1 MRYWVV
7 MPAAGS
13 GSRFGGAL
21 PKQYAALEGRTVI
34 EWALAPFL
42 EDSRCVGV
50 MVAVAAGDPHW
61 AAIARR
67 LPERAVSSAPGGA
80 QRSLSVR
87 SALLALGGRAAAA
100 DWILVHDAA
109 RPCLD
114 AADLARL
121 LQGLASHPLGGL
133 LATPAAD
140 TLKRAREK
148 GGSGPGQEVA
158 ETIDRSFLWRALTPQ
173 MFRHGRLCA
182 ALDAAHNAGRFPSD
196 EAQAIEWAGEHPQ
209 LIEGRS
215 SNLKV
220 TTADELAL
228 AAAILRARRVSSHA
242 KGAT

>member
-13 GSRFGGAL
+13 AAGRGGPL

-50 MVAVAAGDPHW
+50 MVALAAGDPHW
-61 AAIARR
+61 AAIAPR
-67 LPERAVSSAPGGA
+67 LPERAISVAPGGA

-87 SALLALGGRAAAA
+87 SALAALVGRAAAA

-109 RPCLD
+109 RPCLG

-121 LQGLASHPLGGL
+121 LHGLASHPVGGL

-140 TLKRAREK
+140 TLKRARET
-148 GGSGPGQEVA
+148 GGSAPGQEVA
-158 ETIDRSFLWRALTPQ
+158 ETVDRSFLWRALTPQ
-173 MFRHGRLCA
+173 MFRHGRLSA

-196 EAQAIEWAGEHPQ
+196 EAQAIEWTGEHPQ
-209 LIEGRS
+209 LIEGHS

-228 AAAILRARRVSSHA
+228 AAAILRARRVPGNV

>member
-13 GSRFGGAL
+13 GSRFGGSV
-21 PKQYAALEGRTVI
+21 PKQYATLEGHTVI

-42 EDSRCVGV
+42 ADARCVGIT
-50 MVAVAAGDPHW
+50 VALAAADRHW
-61 AAIARR
+61 PVIAKG
-67 LPERAVSSAPGGA
+67 LAGRAVSVAPGGA

-87 SALLALGGRAAAA
+87 NALGALGGRAAAA

-109 RPCLD
+109 RPCLEVS
-114 AADLARL
+114 DLAQL
-121 LQGLASHPLGGL
+121 LQGLGNHPVGGL
-133 LATPAAD
+133 LATPVAD
-140 TLKRAREK
+140 TLKRAQDTA
-148 GGSGPGQEVA
+148 GTGPGHEVT

-182 ALDAAHNAGRFPSD
+182 ALDAAHAAGRFPSD
-196 EAQAIEWAGEHPQ
+196 EAQAMEWAGDRPQ

-228 AAAILRARRVSSHA
+228 AAAILRARRSRA
-242 KGAT
+242 GGKGAT